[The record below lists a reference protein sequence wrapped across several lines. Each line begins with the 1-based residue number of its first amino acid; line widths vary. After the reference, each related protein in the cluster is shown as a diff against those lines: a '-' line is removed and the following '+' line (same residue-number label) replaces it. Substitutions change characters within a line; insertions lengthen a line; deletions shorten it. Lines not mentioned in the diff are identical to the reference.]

1 MAKYRKLGR
10 PSDQRKAMLRGLV
23 SELLWR
29 GSIETTESR
38 AKEVRKVAERIITLA
53 MKEYQNSV
61 DVEKTVTDENGKTVK
76 VTVKNDMPSKL
87 AARRRMMAYLYDYK
101 EERKKDE
108 SRTDYRARTKD
119 IKHPLV
125 EKVFDE
131 LAPKYDK
138 RRQDLGQGGGYTR
151 IIKKGPRKGDAAE
164 TVIVELV

>member
-1 MAKYRKLGR
+1 MAMRKLGR

-53 MKEYQNSV
+53 MKEYKNTV

-101 EERKKDE
+101 EERQKDE

-164 TVIVELV
+164 TVILELV

>member
-1 MAKYRKLGR
+1 MAMRKLGR

>member
-1 MAKYRKLGR
+1 MAMRKLGR

-38 AKEVRKVAERIITLA
+38 AKEVRKVAEKIITLA
-53 MKEYQNSV
+53 MKEYQNTV
-61 DVEKTVTDENGKTVK
+61 EVEKTVTDEKGKSVT
-76 VTVKNDMPSKL
+76 VTVKNDQPSKL

-101 EERKKDE
+101 EERKDGE

-119 IKHPLV
+119 VKHPLV
-125 EKVFDE
+125 EKVFNE

-138 RRQDLGQGGGYTR
+138 RRQEVGQGGGYTR

-164 TVIVELV
+164 TVILELV

>member
-1 MAKYRKLGR
+1 
-10 PSDQRKAMLRGLV
+10 MLRGLV

>member
-1 MAKYRKLGR
+1 
-10 PSDQRKAMLRGLV
+10 MLRGLV

-38 AKEVRKVAERIITLA
+38 AKEVRKVAEKIITLA
-53 MKEYQNSV
+53 MKEYQNTV
-61 DVEKTVTDENGKTVK
+61 EVEKTVTDENGKNVT
-76 VTVKNDMPSKL
+76 VTVKNDQPSKL

-101 EERKKDE
+101 EERKDGE

-119 IKHPLV
+119 VKHPLV
-125 EKVFDE
+125 EKVFNE

-138 RRQDLGQGGGYTR
+138 RRQEVGQGGGYTR

-164 TVIVELV
+164 TVILELV

>member
-1 MAKYRKLGR
+1 M
-10 PSDQRKAMLRGLV
+10 
-23 SELLWR
+23 
-29 GSIETTESR
+29 
-38 AKEVRKVAERIITLA
+38 
-53 MKEYQNSV
+53 
-61 DVEKTVTDENGKTVK
+61 
-76 VTVKNDMPSKL
+76 KNDMPSKL

-101 EERKKDE
+101 EERKKDD

>member
-1 MAKYRKLGR
+1 MAMRKLGR
-10 PSDQRKAMLRGLV
+10 SSDQRKAMLRGLV

-38 AKEVRKVAERIITLA
+38 AKEVRKVAEMIITLA
-53 MKEYQNSV
+53 MKEYQNTV
-61 DVEKTVTDENGKTVK
+61 EVEKTVTDEKGKSVT
-76 VTVKNDMPSKL
+76 VTVKNDQPSKL

-101 EERKKDE
+101 EERKDGE

-119 IKHPLV
+119 VKHPLV
-125 EKVFDE
+125 EKVFNE

-138 RRQDLGQGGGYTR
+138 RRQEVGQGGGYTR

-164 TVIVELV
+164 TVILELV